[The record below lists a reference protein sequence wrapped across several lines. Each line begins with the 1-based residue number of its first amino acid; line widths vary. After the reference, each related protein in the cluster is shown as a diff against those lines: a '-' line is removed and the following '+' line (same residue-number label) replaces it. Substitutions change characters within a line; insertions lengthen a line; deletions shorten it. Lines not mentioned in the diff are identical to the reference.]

1 MEREKWIQDIK
12 KKLNIVILILLLL
25 LLVLLGVLVGRT
37 IKDES
42 FSVVYHNFIESHSE
56 ETAYSQGIFRP
67 VSLSIQSGLFR
78 GYPVVSAG
86 TTATHKTPDIEL
98 YQGQERDNQPFQ
110 VHNMVPGDSITQT
123 YSVKVYHK
131 GEVTLNFHTLVTEQT
146 KDLADVLEVKVV
158 QTESDTVLCDGTF
171 SQLENQVFSQELPS
185 PSGDSTIRSYEITVS
200 LDTSVGNPYQLAM
213 LMADF
218 EWYVNED
225 TSPDDGSGGAIAD
238 GSQDNK
244 GDNNGNG
251 NSNGNK
257 NGNNNGSSG
266 GGKLIPKT
274 GDRNTILLWSGVGIA
289 CLILLLVLLGRRKKE
304 EKAP

>member
-1 MEREKWIQDIK
+1 
-12 KKLNIVILILLLL
+12 
-25 LLVLLGVLVGRT
+25 
-37 IKDES
+37 
-42 FSVVYHNFIESHSE
+42 
-56 ETAYSQGIFRP
+56 
-67 VSLSIQSGLFR
+67 
-78 GYPVVSAG
+78 
-86 TTATHKTPDIEL
+86 
-98 YQGQERDNQPFQ
+98 
-110 VHNMVPGDSITQT
+110 
-123 YSVKVYHK
+123 
-131 GEVTLNFHTLVTEQT
+131 
-146 KDLADVLEVKVV
+146 
-158 QTESDTVLCDGTF
+158 
-171 SQLENQVFSQELPS
+171 
-185 PSGDSTIRSYEITVS
+185 
-200 LDTSVGNPYQLAM
+200 M